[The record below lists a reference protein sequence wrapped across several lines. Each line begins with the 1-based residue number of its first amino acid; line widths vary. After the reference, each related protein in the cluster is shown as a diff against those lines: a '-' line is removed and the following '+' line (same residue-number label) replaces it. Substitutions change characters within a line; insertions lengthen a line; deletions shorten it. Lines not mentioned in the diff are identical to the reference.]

1 MHMYASQLV
10 PCNTLWIFRDSL
22 FQSVSAVP
30 VPICLRLVGVIC
42 LFFFFFSS
50 GQPLFPIFI
59 YLFFSCSWALS
70 LLPVLSWALSLLP
83 VLMCSFPIFAM
94 CSSDPECIL
103 YSLQKHLPA
112 PGMNMLHRL
121 PQLLCALRF
130 MEDIP
135 VGDYTKSPYF
145 FWL

>member
-1 MHMYASQLV
+1 MYIHMYASQLV
-10 PCNTLWIFRDSL
+10 PCNTLWIFCDSL
-22 FQSVSAVP
+22 FQSASAVP
-30 VPICLRLVGVIC
+30 VPICLRLVDVIC
-42 LFFFFFSS
+42 FFFFWLASLSNFY
-50 GQPLFPIFI
+50 FF
-59 YLFFSCSWALS
+59 FFSCSWALS
-70 LLPVLSWALSLLP
+70 LLPVLL
-83 VLMCSFPIFAM
+83 CSFPSFAM

-135 VGDYTKSPYF
+135 VGDYAKSPFF